1 MKDINTMTPEEF
13 QRYGRNRVKMMLKM
27 RNQAE
32 LWLQQKDTPMQRL
45 ILQTAEHHL
54 CRAEELFGISRNDI
68 RMRKLCG

>member
-45 ILQTAEHHL
+45 VLQTAENHL
-54 CRAEELFGISRNDI
+54 RRAEKLFGISRSDI
-68 RMRKLCG
+68 RLRRRCG

>member
-32 LWLQQKDTPMQRL
+32 LWLQRKDTPLQKL
-45 ILQTAEHHL
+45 VLQTAEHQL
-54 CRAEELFGISRNDI
+54 SRAEAMFGISRNDI
-68 RMRKLCG
+68 RMSKICG

>member
-45 ILQTAEHHL
+45 VLQTAEHQL
-54 CRAEELFGISRNDI
+54 SRTEAMFGISRSDI
-68 RMRKLCG
+68 RLRKRCG